1 MNKINIAIDGPS
13 GAGKSTISDLLAIKL
28 DYIHLDTG
36 AMYRTV
42 SYMAIKN
49 NISLDDEKSLVELID
64 SIEFKQERDG
74 TILCNGIDISKEI
87 RQNEIS
93 MAASKVSSLN
103 GVRKQLVSL
112 QKRVAAPK
120 GYIVDGR
127 DICEVVLPDAE
138 VKVYLTASS
147 EERTRRRIEQ
157 NKQKGIESDY
167 ESIKKTIEDRDYQD
181 MHRAFSPLRQAQDA
195 TLIDSSN
202 MSIEEVV
209 ELLYNMALKKL
220 N

>member
-36 AMYRTV
+36 AIYRTIA
-42 SYMAIKN
+42 YMAIKN

-127 DICEVVLPDAE
+127 DIC
-138 VKVYLTASS
+138 
-147 EERTRRRIEQ
+147 
-157 NKQKGIESDY
+157 
-167 ESIKKTIEDRDYQD
+167 
-181 MHRAFSPLRQAQDA
+181 
-195 TLIDSSN
+195 
-202 MSIEEVV
+202 
-209 ELLYNMALKKL
+209 
-220 N
+220 

>member
-1 MNKINIAIDGPS
+1 MKKINIAIDGPS

-42 SYMAIKN
+42 AYMAIKN

>member
-1 MNKINIAIDGPS
+1 
-13 GAGKSTISDLLAIKL
+13 
-28 DYIHLDTG
+28 
-36 AMYRTV
+36 
-42 SYMAIKN
+42 
-49 NISLDDEKSLVELID
+49 
-64 SIEFKQERDG
+64 
-74 TILCNGIDISKEI
+74 
-87 RQNEIS
+87 

>member
-42 SYMAIKN
+42 AYMAIKN

-181 MHRAFSPLRQAQDA
+181 MHRALSPLRQAQDA

>member
-1 MNKINIAIDGPS
+1 MSKINIAIDGPS

-42 SYMAIKN
+42 AYMAIKN

>member
-1 MNKINIAIDGPS
+1 MNKINIAIVGPS

-42 SYMAIKN
+42 AYMAIKN

-202 MSIEEVV
+202 MSIEEVF

>member
-1 MNKINIAIDGPS
+1 MSKINIAIDGPS
-13 GAGKSTISDLLAIKL
+13 GAGKSTISDLLAKKL
-28 DYIHLDTG
+28 GYIHLDTG

-42 SYMAIKN
+42 AFMAIRNNIGLDDEDRLVEMIRGLKFEQKLDGSIWCN
-49 NISLDDEKSLVELID
+49 DENISLD
-64 SIEFKQERDG
+64 
-74 TILCNGIDISKEI
+74 I

-93 MAASKVSSLN
+93 MAASRVSALN
-103 GVRKQLVSL
+103 GVRKQLVAL
-112 QKRVAAPK
+112 QQDISKDG

-147 EERTRRRIEQ
+147 DCRTRRRIAQ
-157 NKQKGIESDY
+157 NADQGIDSDY

-181 MHRAFSPLRQAQDA
+181 MHREHSPLVQAKDA
-195 TLIDSSN
+195 TLIDSSD

-209 ELLYNMALKKL
+209 DYLYKMAKEKL
-220 N
+220 

>member
-42 SYMAIKN
+42 AYMAIKN

-195 TLIDSSN
+195 TLIDSTN

>member
-42 SYMAIKN
+42 AYMAIKN